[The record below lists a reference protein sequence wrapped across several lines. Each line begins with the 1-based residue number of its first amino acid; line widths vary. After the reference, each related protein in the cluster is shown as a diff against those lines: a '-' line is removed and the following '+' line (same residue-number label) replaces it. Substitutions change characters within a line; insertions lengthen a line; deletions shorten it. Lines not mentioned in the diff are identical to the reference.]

1 MALIGYVIELPIVG
15 LAAVVFAASVY
26 LHFVGATIDWGP
38 LTYFPWWMVV
48 ATFVIL
54 VVAILVH
61 LFSDNFSVLLSTFV
75 VLILALAFGAIYQ
88 NTDFGTSPS
97 VHQTAKVDNT
107 VYANNS
113 GVCVRGDKPVKG
125 YVIARI
131 TTGVKKGWAKTGK
144 NGMVLCTLAAK
155 SATTPSTT
163 VPASSCA
170 SGQNVVYD
178 ANQGNRVLSQGL
190 SPDPRLR

>member
-1 MALIGYVIELPIVG
+1 
-15 LAAVVFAASVY
+15 
-26 LHFVGATIDWGP
+26 
-38 LTYFPWWMVV
+38 MVV

-107 VYANNS
+107 VYANTPAC
-113 GVCVRGDKPVKG
+113 VC
-125 YVIARI
+125 
-131 TTGVKKGWAKTGK
+131 
-144 NGMVLCTLAAK
+144 AATNP
-155 SATTPSTT
+155 SRAT
-163 VPASSCA
+163 SS
-170 SGQNVVYD
+170 
-178 ANQGNRVLSQGL
+178 RE
-190 SPDPRLR
+190 SPLV